1 MNLPGQ
7 ANMPNDAL
15 PEVERQ
21 PELSDLSERIGRLV
35 RERPYGVL
43 CTQSQSQ
50 PYGSLVALGAT
61 DDLTAFVFAT
71 PTATR
76 KYRLLSE
83 CDHVAL
89 VIDSRSGTP
98 SELMDVEA
106 VTVTGRAREVSLGPD
121 FDCWAELLLRRH
133 PHLASFVR
141 AESSALFCI
150 DVIRY
155 FHVCRF
161 QEVRQW
167 VPSRAT

>member
-1 MNLPGQ
+1 MNPPGQ
-7 ANMPNDAL
+7 ANLPNDAL

-21 PELSDLSERIGRLV
+21 PELSDLSEQIGRLV
-35 RERPYGVL
+35 LERPYGVL
-43 CTQSQSQ
+43 CTQGHSQ

-98 SELMDVEA
+98 GELMDVEA
-106 VTVTGRAREVSLGPD
+106 VTVTGRARQVPPGPE
-121 FDCWAELLLRRH
+121 FDRWAELLVRRH

-141 AESSALFCI
+141 AESSALFRI

-167 VPSRAT
+167 VPSRTT

>member
-1 MNLPGQ
+1 MNPPGG
-7 ANMPNDAL
+7 ANMANEAL
-15 PEVERQ
+15 HEVVRGPEV
-21 PELSDLSERIGRLV
+21 SDLQEQIGRLV
-35 RERPYGVL
+35 REQPYGVL
-43 CTQSQSQ
+43 CTQSASQ
-50 PYGSLVALGAT
+50 PYGSLVALGFT

-98 SELMDVEA
+98 AELMDVQA
-106 VTVTGRAREVSLGPD
+106 VTVTGRARQVPPGSE

-141 AESSALFCI
+141 AASSALFRI

-167 VPSRAT
+167 VPSRTV

>member
-1 MNLPGQ
+1 
-7 ANMPNDAL
+7 MPNDAL
-15 PEVERQ
+15 HEAEQQ
-21 PELSDLSERIGRLV
+21 PDDSDLPEQIGRLV

-43 CTQSQSQ
+43 CTQARSQ
-50 PYGSLVALGAT
+50 PYGSLVALGST

-89 VIDSRSGTP
+89 VIDSRSGAP
-98 SELMDVEA
+98 GELMDVEA
-106 VTVTGRAREVSLGPD
+106 VTVTGRARQVPRGPE
-121 FDCWAELLLRRH
+121 FDRCAGLLRGRH
-133 PHLASFVR
+133 PHLASFVH
-141 AESSALFCI
+141 AESSALFRI

-155 FHVCRF
+155 FYVCRF

-167 VPSRAT
+167 VPGREARAMD